1 MKAFATAMAISA
13 MALSLSAAAMQ
24 APAGQTPAGQAPAGQ
39 QPPGSMGG
47 APHGMPTVDEQV
59 SRLDQEL
66 NLTDAQKPKVKA
78 ALEGQRSQMQTVMQ
92 DTSMSRDDKMAKMK
106 DIHESTT
113 GKINDVLTDDQKTK
127 FAALQEK
134 QKQRMEQM
142 REQHESGTPPPHK

>member
-1 MKAFATAMAISA
+1 MKSFATAMAISA
-13 MALSLSAAAMQ
+13 VALGLSAYAMQ

-39 QPPGSMGG
+39 QPPGAMGG
-47 APHGMPTVDEQV
+47 ERHGMPTVDEQV

-78 ALEGQRSQMQTVMQ
+78 ALESQRSQMQTIMQ

-106 DIHESTT
+106 DIHQSTT
-113 GKINDVLTDDQKTK
+113 SKINDVLTDEQKTK
-127 FAALQEK
+127 YAALQEK

-142 REQHESGTPPPHK
+142 HEQHEPGTPPPHK